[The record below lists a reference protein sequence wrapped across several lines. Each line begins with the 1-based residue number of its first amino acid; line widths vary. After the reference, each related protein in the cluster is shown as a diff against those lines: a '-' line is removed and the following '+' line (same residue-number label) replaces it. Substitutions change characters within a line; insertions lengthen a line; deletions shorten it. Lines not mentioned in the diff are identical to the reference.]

1 MLDGILKGAG
11 DILGKFIPDANERL
25 KAEGE
30 LNRLAAEN
38 AAGQLAVNAE
48 EAKHKSIFVS
58 GWRPFIGWSCGIVLV
73 GIPLMDFLFKLT
85 MGIVGLFAP
94 EQAAA
99 AIKVYV
105 SVPRPPAGELW
116 PLLMGILGL
125 GGARS
130 VEKIKG
136 VASGTL
142 SGAVTEKLRA
152 LTGGK

>member
-30 LNRLAAEN
+30 LNRLAAQN

-58 GWRPFIGWSCGIVLV
+58 GWRPFIGWACGIVLV

-85 MGIVGLFAP
+85 MGMGMSGCLRPNKRRRRLKFMCPSLA
-94 EQAAA
+94 
-99 AIKVYV
+99 
-105 SVPRPPAGELW
+105 RPPANS
-116 PLLMGILGL
+116 GL
-125 GGARS
+125 C
-130 VEKIKG
+130 
-136 VASGTL
+136 
-142 SGAVTEKLRA
+142 
-152 LTGGK
+152 